1 MNNKCSICSDFK
13 EIETS
18 YQKYGSENYN
28 TYLPENANKLITI
41 IDFKKGSSRL
51 KQLKQCPEC
60 KKYYLYE
67 TDYEYFAFGSED
79 EEFLKRLTENEALIL
94 LGTNKI

>member
-1 MNNKCSICSDFK
+1 MNNCSICSDFK
-13 EIETS
+13 NKETS
-18 YQKYGSENYN
+18 FQKYGSEDNN
-28 TYLPENANKLITI
+28 TYLPENAKKLII
-41 IDFKKGSSRL
+41 IKDFKLNSDRL

-79 EEFLKRLTENEALIL
+79 EEFLTRLTEREASKIL
-94 LGTNKI
+94 NSDK